1 MTDKTAYPL
10 SGVVPII
17 HTPWTEDD
25 RIDFPS
31 LERLIER
38 SIEDGISGCIM
49 PAVASEVTKLSDEER
64 TSFVE
69 EVIRLVD
76 GRVHV
81 TAGVS
86 DPDVKRSQR
95 LARHAVEA
103 GADGVLCQAP
113 MDIIEDKQQ
122 VKAFMHELAEV
133 DLPMLMVQ
141 DLHWNGYGMGL
152 DTIRELWEEIDSFR
166 CLKLETVPAGYKMTQ
181 IIEATDGMM
190 PVGTGWSL
198 PQLIEALDR
207 GTSFVTTTAINKP
220 FVHILHQYRA
230 GNRDEADRLF
240 KGTLPYLAWAHQHID
255 ISIHF
260 YKLYS
265 HRRGL
270 FTTSRA
276 RQPILP
282 FDKYHVRVAN
292 EIIDEMIEFED
303 GLG

>member
-38 SIEDGISGCIM
+38 SFEDGISGCIM
-49 PAVASEVTKLSDEER
+49 PAVASEVTKLSDDER

-69 EVIRLVD
+69 EVIRIVD
-76 GRVHV
+76 GRIHV

-103 GADGVLCQAP
+103 GADGILCQAP
-113 MDIIEDKQQ
+113 IDIIEDKEQ

-141 DLHWNGYGMGL
+141 YLHWNGYGMGL

-207 GTSFVTTTAINKP
+207 GHKQAVRP
-220 FVHILHQYRA
+220 HPPP
-230 GNRDEADRLF
+230 
-240 KGTLPYLAWAHQHID
+240 LP
-255 ISIHF
+255 
-260 YKLYS
+260 
-265 HRRGL
+265 
-270 FTTSRA
+270 
-276 RQPILP
+276 
-282 FDKYHVRVAN
+282 
-292 EIIDEMIEFED
+292 
-303 GLG
+303 